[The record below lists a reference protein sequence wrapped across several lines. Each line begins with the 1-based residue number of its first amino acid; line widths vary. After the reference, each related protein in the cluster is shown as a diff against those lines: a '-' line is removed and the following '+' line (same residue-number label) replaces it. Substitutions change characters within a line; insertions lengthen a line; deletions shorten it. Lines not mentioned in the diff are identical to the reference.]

1 MEFKIYTA
9 DVVGDAGNCMYPH
22 EITITNE
29 QELADAVKTDYVFAQ
44 YKGAYRNTK
53 NYETSS
59 VIPMDCDNDFSDEPG
74 EWIDFDK
81 FQEMFVSVSYA
92 LIPSRNHMKSK
103 NGKAPRPKYHVV
115 FPIDECTDAEVYKAL
130 KERIYAECSYFDDN
144 ALDAARFFFGSDV
157 DADDIIIHD
166 GFETI
171 EEFLEIDRDTLTTVS
186 PAKPSGGKTYAP
198 YSKIIH
204 MGERNKTLSVFASRI
219 LKKYGNTDKTYQLF
233 LQRADDCE
241 EALGEEELRTIWNSA
256 VGFFNRAVLTDP
268 NYKAPDEYNNDFGNF
283 SLKPKDFT
291 DMGQAAVFSAEYGD
305 VVKYTDATDY
315 IRFNGQYWAES
326 RMACIGTLEEFL
338 DLQLA
343 DAQETLSIA
352 TENLLA
358 TGVSQEVV
366 DKGGKTLEKEIT
378 TEEMLQAFELFLKA
392 KQYYAFVMK
401 RRDYKY
407 IQSAANTAKPMLEIS
422 IKDLDADAFLLNT
435 PDLTIDLKKDMSEA
449 HEPNPA
455 DLITKQTTVA
465 PGDKGEQVWKE
476 ALDTF
481 FCGDADLITY
491 VQKIVGMAAIGEVF
505 MEAMII
511 AFGEGRNG
519 KSTFWNTIANVLG
532 TYSGTISAESLTVGC
547 RHNARPEMAEL
558 KGKRLVIA
566 AELEDGMRLNTAV
579 VKKLCSTDEIAAEKK
594 YRDPFKYRPSHTL
607 VLYTN
612 HLPRVGVC
620 DAGTWRRLIVI
631 PFNAKIEGSSD
642 IKNYTNYLT
651 ENAGP
656 YIMKWIVEGAKMAI
670 ADEYHIEKPAV
681 VVAAIENYR
690 QSNDWLGAF
699 IDECCELGD
708 QFQQKSGEFY
718 QAYRDYCMA
727 TGEYTRSTTDFY
739 SALDS
744 IGLERKKLN
753 TGAVIRGIRLKNEDF
768 LE

>member
-1 MEFKIYTA
+1 MMFKIYTA
-9 DVVGDAGNCMYPH
+9 DVTEEPGNCMYPH
-22 EITITNE
+22 EVTITNE
-29 QELADAVKTDYVFAQ
+29 QELAAAVSKDYVFAK

-53 NYETSS
+53 NFEISNA
-59 VIPMDCDNDFSDEPG
+59 IPMDCDNDFSEDPK
-74 EWIDFDK
+74 EWIDFRK
-81 FQEMFVSVSYA
+81 FQEEFVSVSYA
-92 LIPSRNHMKSK
+92 LIPSRNHMKPK
-103 NGKAPRPKYHVV
+103 NGKTPRPKFHVV
-115 FPIDECTDAEVYKAL
+115 FLIDECTDAEVYKTI
-130 KERIYAECSYFDDN
+130 KEKIYHKYSYFDDN
-144 ALDAARFFFGSDV
+144 ALDAARFFFGSAV
-157 DADDIIIHD
+157 DAKDIVIHE

-171 EEFLEIDRDTLTTVS
+171 EEFLEIDREDLSETRQKV
-186 PAKPSGGKTYAP
+186 GGGTYAP
-198 YSKIIH
+198 YSKVIH
-204 MGERNKTLSVFASRI
+204 SGERNNTLSRFAARI
-219 LKKYGNTDKTYQLF
+219 LKKYGNTDKTHQLF
-233 LQRADDCE
+233 LQRAEDCE
-241 EALGEEELRTIWNSA
+241 EPLGEEELRTIWKSA
-256 VGFFNRAVLTDP
+256 VGFFNRAVATDP
-268 NYKAPDEYNNDFGNF
+268 SYKTPDEYNNDFGNF
-283 SLKPKDFT
+283 SLKPNDYT
-291 DMGQAAVFSAEYGD
+291 DMGQAAIFSAEYGD

-343 DAQETLSIA
+343 DAQETLSVA

-358 TGVSQEVV
+358 TGVSQEAM
-366 DKGGKTLEKEIT
+366 DKGEKTLEKEIT
-378 TEEMLQAFELFLKA
+378 TEEMLQALELFLKA

-422 IKDLDADAFLLNT
+422 VKDLDADAFLLNT
-435 PDLTIDLKKDMSEA
+435 PGLTIDLEKEMSEA

-465 PGDKGEQVWKE
+465 PGDKGEQIWKE

-481 FCGDADLITY
+481 FCGDTDLITY

-681 VVAAIENYR
+681 VVTAIENYR

-699 IDECCELGD
+699 IEECCELGD

-718 QAYRDYCMA
+718 QAYRDYCTV

-744 IGLERKKLN
+744 IGLERKKLK
-753 TGAVIRGIRLKNEDF
+753 TGTVIHGIRLKKDDF